1 MKVRVIRAFKDAHD
15 KNRLRFEG
23 TIYEEN
29 LKRAV
34 ALNSAG
40 FVELLEAKI
49 ETPEPP
55 IPQEMET
62 KKAGRPKGFTK
73 VPKKK
78 PAKKKTTK
86 AKK

>member
-40 FVELLEAKI
+40 FVELLEPKI
-49 ETPEPP
+49 ETPASPVPE
-55 IPQEMET
+55 ELE
-62 KKAGRPKGFTK
+62 KKVGRPRGL
-73 VPKKK
+73 P
-78 PAKKKTTK
+78 K
-86 AKK
+86 AKSQA